1 MPAERIWRDIV
12 KAVKARNWL
21 WNNGKRRRRSKL
33 HLT

>member
-1 MPAERIWRDIV
+1 MPDERIWRDIV

-21 WNNGKRRRRSKL
+21 CNHGKRRRRRKL